1 MLKLNNTIINSK
13 HKCTNFIKL
22 NEISNIE
29 DNENQIEIYYKI
41 NYNINDKVSFLNVLR
56 NYLHKKDTFILFINS
71 NNINELFDIIRLE
84 KFIKYVTNNNKDRVS
99 DEYLLLRY
107 GFINKKDREK
117 RSISK
122 ETYIKK
128 YGEELGILKYNAN
141 IKKQKD
147 VSKRSLKY
155 WINLYNDKHIAKQKL
170 KEYQQSHIKTH
181 FNNKSDEYIEQY
193 NKKNSPWNVEF
204 YLNKGFNFGTIVSTD
219 AYVSKDAEIGKGS
232 FIAPGVKI
240 ISNAIISSCC
250 SINTGAIIEH
260 DTFLQSNVQISPGS
274 IICGGVTIG
283 ENTFIGAGSI
293 IRDGLSIANNSI
305 IGMGSVVTRSIDISG
320 VYYGNPLKR
329 LTH

>member
-1 MLKLNNTIINSK
+1 MGICKKRLVMIGSGGHAKSILSSMSINKVENFEGYTDLAENLVFSKYLKYLGD
-13 HKCTNFIKL
+13 
-22 NEISNIE
+22 
-29 DNENQIEIYYKI
+29 DNEFVSRYSCDTIELILGISYLG
-41 NYNINDKVSFLNVLR
+41 NKVDGVLR
-56 NYLHKKDTFILFINS
+56 KKLI
-71 NNINELFDIIRLE
+71 
-84 KFIKYVTNNNKDRVS
+84 
-99 DEYLLLRY
+99 
-107 GFINKKDREK
+107 
-117 RSISK
+117 
-122 ETYIKK
+122 
-128 YGEELGILKYNAN
+128 
-141 IKKQKD
+141 
-147 VSKRSLKY
+147 
-155 WINLYNDKHIAKQKL
+155 
-170 KEYQQSHIKTH
+170 
-181 FNNKSDEYIEQY
+181 
-193 NKKNSPWNVEF
+193 EF